1 MESGTSTLWDGCEQV
16 SAGVGADSSQ
26 ARVFVRGGQTGG
38 LYVRVQAYVQSL
50 TVGVCTY
57 VYGSVERYFG
67 QEGSSKPH

>member
-1 MESGTSTLWDGCEQV
+1 MEISNATFTDVCRQV
-16 SAGVGADSSQ
+16 SAGVGVDSSQ